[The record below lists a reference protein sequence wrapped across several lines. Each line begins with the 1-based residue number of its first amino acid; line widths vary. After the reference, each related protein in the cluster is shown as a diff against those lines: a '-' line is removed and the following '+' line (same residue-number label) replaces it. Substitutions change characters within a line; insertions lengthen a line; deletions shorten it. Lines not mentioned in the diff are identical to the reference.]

1 VFLDWATSAP
11 FQRRVLRM
19 TDKKSLVS
27 TGFRPRSTSLTTGNL
42 PSVKLKSVRS
52 LPPLPFG
59 GSRLPKDLRALS
71 YTAKIRDLDLPILAS
86 ILPSNEMQI
95 SHGLQLILKNGH
107 IRIGILGFSF
117 KAGTADLRES
127 PLIEVIERLIG
138 KGYDLRIYDKN
149 VNVACAGATS

>member
-1 VFLDWATSAP
+1 
-11 FQRRVLRM
+11 
-19 TDKKSLVS
+19 
-27 TGFRPRSTSLTTGNL
+27 
-42 PSVKLKSVRS
+42 VKLKSVRS

-71 YTAKIRDLDLPILAS
+71 DAAKIRDLDLPILAS

-95 SHGLQLILKNGH
+95 SSGLQLILKNGH
-107 IRIGILGFSF
+107 IRVGILGFSF